1 MKGVSSDLR
10 KKKDSWTVGVRNA
23 SIMTA
28 LRPRDRSG
36 LSAGSTGAAKRAN
49 GPESPRPFTLHRH
62 FSLPLHR
69 RSLNVQ
75 FDPADASDEAWDAW
89 YSRFVSWPADTEGRR
104 LIPSTYE
111 TPDGY
116 RIGRWQEN
124 QRQAH
129 RRGKLPSSRV
139 ARLESAGI
147 VWDALEAAWGEAYYK
162 FLELPP
168 DHRGYRSVAQGYV
181 DKDGFKLGMWQARR
195 KKEEKK
201 EEKKEGSQRPILPP
215 MSRTHLPYTPA
226 NVFV

>member
-1 MKGVSSDLR
+1 MVL
-10 KKKDSWTVGVRNA
+10 
-23 SIMTA
+23 A
-28 LRPRDRSG
+28 LRVVASGHGGSAADPEHLRD
-36 LSAGSTGAAKRAN
+36 A
-49 GPESPRPFTLHRH
+49 
-62 FSLPLHR
+62 
-69 RSLNVQ
+69 
-75 FDPADASDEAWDAW
+75 
-89 YSRFVSWPADTEGRR
+89 RR
-104 LIPSTYE
+104 LQ
-111 TPDGY
+111 D
-116 RIGRWQEN
+116 GRWQEN